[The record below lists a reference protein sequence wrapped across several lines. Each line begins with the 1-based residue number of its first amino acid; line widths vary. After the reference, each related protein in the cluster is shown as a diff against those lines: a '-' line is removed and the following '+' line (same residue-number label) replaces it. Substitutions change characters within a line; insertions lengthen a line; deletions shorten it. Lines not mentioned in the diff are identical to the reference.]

1 MTCAHCGNYVA
12 EGSAACPSCGTR
24 VAANA
29 GPPPGWAQPG
39 GPMEDR
45 VDPSAPS
52 WSQPAQPAT
61 APLPSWSQSG
71 QQPGAPAPSWSP
83 SGQQPGAPGPSWSPA
98 GGQVG
103 QPVNNPG
110 QPWNQAPNAP
120 GPSWGQ
126 PGGQPAQPPGS
137 SAFNFDAKRWTLP
150 DRIAGIASLVV
161 LISLFLPW
169 FSATATE
176 SGFSESAT
184 ASGTTAHGWL
194 WLVFI
199 ISLAIVAFLVLMA
212 GYQVLPFKL
221 PVPNER
227 LLLGA
232 AGINLVLVFIAFI
245 LVPSN
250 GGDTAVSIGWA
261 WGAFV
266 GLLAAIV
273 ALGALTPIGRQK
285 LNSATS

>member
-29 GPPPGWAQPG
+29 GPAPGGWAQPG
-39 GPMEDR
+39 GPTEDR

-61 APLPSWSQSG
+61 APLPSWS
-71 QQPGAPAPSWSP
+71 P

-98 GGQVG
+98 AGGPGG

-110 QPWNQAPNAP
+110 QPWNQGPNAP

-126 PGGQPAQPPGS
+126 PGGQPVQTQGS
-137 SAFNFDAKRWTLP
+137 SAFNFDARRWTLP

-169 FSATATE
+169 FSATATLDGI
-176 SGFSESAT
+176 SDSAT

-212 GYQVLPFKL
+212 GFQVLPFKL
-221 PVPNER
+221 PLPSER

-232 AGINLVLVFIAFI
+232 TGVNLVLVFLAFI
-245 LVPSN
+245 LVPGN
-250 GGDTAVSIGWA
+250 GGDSEVSIGWT

-266 GLLAAIV
+266 ALLAAIV

-285 LNSATS
+285 LNSGAS